1 MGPSDL
7 DELYDVRI
15 LDHSRAPRHAERIE
29 APDAEGNAINP
40 FCGDEAHI
48 QLTLDEGRVAGI
60 GVQSIGCSI
69 NRAAASMLAE
79 AILGRPRDE
88 AIEVDRR
95 FRRLME
101 GEALSEDERRLSRR
115 APERSRCGAGLP
127 RAHQVRSPALDGP
140 GRGAGGCQLLT
151 AAALRRPS
159 SG

>member
-1 MGPSDL
+1 MGASDL
-7 DELYDVRI
+7 DELYDLRI

-29 APDAEGNAINP
+29 APDAEGNAVNP

-95 FRRLME
+95 FRRLMQGE
-101 GEALSEDERRLSRR
+101 VLSKDEDDSLGELLALEAVRAFPVRIKCALLPWTALEEALE
-115 APERSRCGAGLP
+115 G
-127 RAHQVRSPALDGP
+127 V
-140 GRGAGGCQLLT
+140 
-151 AAALRRPS
+151 S
-159 SG
+159 S

>member
-1 MGPSDL
+1 MGASDL
-7 DELYDVRI
+7 DELYDLRI

-69 NRAAASMLAE
+69 NRASASMLAE

-101 GEALSEDERRLSRR
+101 GDALSADESDFLMDLNALEAVRAFPVRIKCALLPWTALEEALE
-115 APERSRCGAGLP
+115 G
-127 RAHQVRSPALDGP
+127 V
-140 GRGAGGCQLLT
+140 
-151 AAALRRPS
+151 S
-159 SG
+159 S

>member
-1 MGPSDL
+1 MGASDL
-7 DELYDVRI
+7 DELYDLRI

-69 NRAAASMLAE
+69 NRASASMLAE
-79 AILGRPRDE
+79 VVLWRSLED
-88 AIEVDRR
+88 AIEADRR
-95 FRRLME
+95 VRRLMQ
-101 GEALSEDERRLSRR
+101 GEVLSEDEIDSLGELGALDAVRAFPGAHKVR
-115 APERSRCGAGLP
+115 APP
-127 RAHQVRSPALDGP
+127 LDGP

>member
-1 MGPSDL
+1 MGASDL
-7 DELYDVRI
+7 DELYDLRI
-15 LDHSRAPRHAERIE
+15 LDHSRDPRHAERID
-29 APDAEGNAINP
+29 APEAEGNAVNP

-95 FRRLME
+95 FRRLMQGE
-101 GEALSEDERRLSRR
+101 VLSKDEDDSLGELLALEAVRAFPVRIKCALLPWTALEEALEGVTS
-115 APERSRCGAGLP
+115 
-127 RAHQVRSPALDGP
+127 
-140 GRGAGGCQLLT
+140 
-151 AAALRRPS
+151 
-159 SG
+159 